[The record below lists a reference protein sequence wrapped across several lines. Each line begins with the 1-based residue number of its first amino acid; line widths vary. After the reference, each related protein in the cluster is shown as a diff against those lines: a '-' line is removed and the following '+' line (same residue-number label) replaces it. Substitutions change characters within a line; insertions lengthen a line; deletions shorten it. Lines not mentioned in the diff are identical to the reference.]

1 MLMILMSPFQ
11 LSTLYDSMK
20 LRFHYLCCAGYG
32 AQFHL
37 HSSCTQ
43 TQVFKQ
49 SLMGAHHREISTE
62 KVCLLAGLEGEGRA
76 AAHTETMVMTP
87 RLGWAL
93 ASPFPT
99 N

>member
-1 MLMILMSPFQ
+1 MCNFIYILAVPRH
-11 LSTLYDSMK
+11 K
-20 LRFHYLCCAGYG
+20 L
-32 AQFHL
+32 
-37 HSSCTQ
+37 
-43 TQVFKQ
+43 VFKQ

-76 AAHTETMVMTP
+76 AAHIETMVMTP

-99 N
+99 NYPRKQFG